1 MNINRS
7 WYDDDPYILTNMATQ
22 IVYLD
27 DPKAGSSW
35 KVVQKMDHRNVYAI
49 PELDP
54 TDNDV
59 DNVADQRLE
68 SSMKKMRKHFEIH
81 MLYKNRFKYKEC
93 LQSKYRFSQL
103 QLTSGIFQDSM
114 LQWARATK
122 ICSYRG
128 GGGGLGD
135 RK

>member
-1 MNINRS
+1 
-7 WYDDDPYILTNMATQ
+7 MATQ
-22 IVYLD
+22 IVYLN
-27 DPKAGSSW
+27 DPKAGSGW

-49 PELDP
+49 LELDP

-68 SSMKKMRKHFEIH
+68 SSMKMMRKHFEIQ

-103 QLTSGIFQDSM
+103 QLTSVIFGDMM
-114 LQWARATK
+114 LQWARAT
-122 ICSYRG
+122 IMM
-128 GGGGLGD
+128 
-135 RK
+135 